1 MIRRTLAAIFPTLL
15 LALFLAGQP
24 AQSQTTPSFA
34 PTALPASLSVS
45 NVSARV
51 AFPSPG
57 PTALIVNTGSNVAY
71 LNFGSSTVTATTGGY
86 LLGVGCSMAYNVSGQ
101 TYVAAITA
109 SSTTTLSI
117 TTGSGIPSLP
127 PNNCTQ
133 AVTIPGT
140 VTVAGTVTANQGTAG
155 AAAWPVKIDQT
166 TPGTTNAVS
175 ATNFPATVSVGTG
188 AQGASSPRVTVAT
201 DTATIAGSAPGTAAS
216 PSANV
221 LSGVDLSSDA
231 SAAGVAP
238 VSSSALAANT
248 VIKAGAGNLYSFE
261 VAADSTLSGAA
272 WWLMIYNATSAPVDG
287 AVTPAKC
294 YAFPSGTTGYTGAF
308 PHPLYLNTGIV
319 IGVST
324 TGCFTK
330 TASTHAFI
338 SGDAQ

>member
-45 NVSARV
+45 SSSARV

-133 AVTIPGT
+133 SVTIPGT

-166 TPGTTNAVS
+166 TPGTTNGVQVNAALPAGTNIIGKVGIDQTTPGTTNAVS
-175 ATNFPATVSVGTG
+175 TTNFPATVSVGTG

-221 LSGVDLSSDA
+221 LSAVRLSSAA
-231 SAAGVAP
+231 STAGVAP
-238 VSSSALAANT
+238 TSSSALAANT
-248 VIKAGAGNLYSFE
+248 VIKNSAGNLYSFE
-261 VAADSTLSGAA
+261 VAADSTQ
-272 WWLMIYNATSAPVDG
+272 
-287 AVTPAKC
+287 
-294 YAFPSGTTGYTGAF
+294 
-308 PHPLYLNTGIV
+308 
-319 IGVST
+319 IGR
-324 TGCFTK
+324 
-330 TASTHAFI
+330 ASCRERV
-338 SGDAQ
+338 